1 MTSIGDH
8 VEEDI
13 KEKLNSNDSV
23 EKSSNDE
30 SQPMWKVGPN
40 YYVIEEMD
48 PEFTK
53 IAIRHCFTKIN
64 EHTNCIQRAKKEVE
78 KYTHKMD
85 IHLKSLKVFHAKFK
99 QLKEHLEEHH
109 NTEITEILSEEV

>member
-8 VEEDI
+8 VQEDI
-13 KEKLNSNDSV
+13 KEKLNSSGSV

-40 YYVIEEMD
+40 YYPINEMD

-53 IAIRHCFTKIN
+53 IAIRHCLSKIN
-64 EHTNCIQRAKKEVE
+64 EHTSCIQEAKKKVE
-78 KYTHKMD
+78 RNTHKMD
-85 IHLKSLKVFHAKFK
+85 IHLKSLKVFHTKFNE
-99 QLKEHLEEHH
+99 LKEHSEKHH
-109 NTEITEILSEEV
+109 NREITEILSEEV